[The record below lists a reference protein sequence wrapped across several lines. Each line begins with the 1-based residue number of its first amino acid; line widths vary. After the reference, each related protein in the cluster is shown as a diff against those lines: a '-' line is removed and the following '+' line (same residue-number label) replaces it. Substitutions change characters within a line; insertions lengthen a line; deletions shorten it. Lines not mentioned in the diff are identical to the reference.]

1 MGRVRIRKAD
11 KMFGYTYTDDDG
23 TDHETKAKFDSVD
36 DAIAAV
42 GDDEG
47 IPRGSFDIVVD
58 DEDYIAAK
66 SKPALMQTF
75 VARDPE
81 PTTAVAAQVT
91 EVDAAGAEGAPND
104 ASATPGAKASG
115 KGAAGSQTRSTS

>member
-1 MGRVRIRKAD
+1 MGRVSIRKAE
-11 KMFGYTYTDDDG
+11 KLFGYTYTDDNG
-23 TDHETKAKFDSVD
+23 KDHETKAKFDTVD
-36 DAIAAV
+36 EAIAAV
-42 GDDEG
+42 GEDEN
-47 IPRGSFDIVVD
+47 IPRGSFDIVVS

-91 EVDAAGAEGAPND
+91 EVDAAGAEDAPND
-104 ASATPGAKASG
+104 ASATPGAKAAG
-115 KGAAGSQTRSTS
+115 KDAAGSQTRSTS

>member
-23 TDHETKAKFDSVD
+23 KDHETKAKFDSVD

-42 GDDEG
+42 GEDKD

-75 VARDPE
+75 VSPE
-81 PTTAVAAQVT
+81 ITPSTVVAAEVT
-91 EVDAAGAEGAPND
+91 EVPPADADGASND
-104 ASATPGAKASG
+104 ASATPGAKAAG
-115 KGAAGSQTRSTS
+115 KGAGGSQTRSTS